1 MWGSDRGLEISKQ
14 FLVFLLC
21 ILPLIDTWLI
31 ICWLIKIIKTA
42 KQKSAELYGDDKNDK
57 LLISS
62 CQLWS
67 RGAEAATTRNFFDWE
82 EKFWKSFRSVTR
94 RYRHIP
100 LPDQLGAEQDWDL
113 CYHLLTKCDKQTHFK
128 WYHDIRIM
136 FWTVWSPSRY
146 DPMLNKQHYFT
157 IHVCSVSELW
167 SCHLCKM
174 EN

>member
-128 WYHDIRIM
+128 WYTNNVLNSLEPKQIWPHVKQATLLYDTCLLCIR
-136 FWTVWSPSRY
+136 TVVLPS
-146 DPMLNKQHYFT
+146 L
-157 IHVCSVSELW
+157 
-167 SCHLCKM
+167 
-174 EN
+174 